1 MKVVEVNQPGAVK
14 GGRRILLAGA
24 LFVLIA
30 AWAAM
35 NLLSVGHGFSILVS
49 DKLQGS
55 EEAASGLARMF
66 GALVLGL
73 FLVEEAGWRMRW
85 LAGGLLIL
93 GLGHLI
99 FGYLEPLVQND
110 PPELNESLYEAFVTQ
125 TFAAALFLIGLFPV
139 EPPRFLV
146 RLAIAIPL
154 TLVAGYLVVFE
165 FVEGD
170 DWMPALASVGRLD
183 SPFEGLTTL
192 YWLLAAIP
200 LGLAVAALASA
211 FWRNRRGLLRGWLL
225 FAMVVLTGSLLHG
238 YLWPSAYGNTVLT
251 TADVLGLAFAMLV
264 AVGSIAELRR
274 VASEHAAL
282 VVSERERIRRLDE
295 LNALRADFSAMVAH
309 ELGGPI
315 SAVRRLTEML
325 SAGGSDAG
333 VREYVTD
340 TMQSEIKALD
350 ALVTDVQATAV
361 IEHDDF
367 EIEARP
373 LPLAS
378 LVSDAEAYANTLPG
392 DHPVHTTFARGLGN
406 GERVWADPERV
417 GQVLRN
423 LLNNAAKYSS
433 DGAPIELRAIPEN
446 GRVRVEVADHGPG
459 IQAED
464 LTRIFEKFGRGRD
477 QEGKKVPGVGLG
489 LYLSR
494 RIIQGHDS
502 ELRVE
507 TKPGEGSV
515 FGFDLKVAR

>member
-1 MKVVEVNQPGAVK
+1 MKAVEYKQTGAPK
-14 GGRRILLAGA
+14 GRWRILFVG
-24 LFVLIA
+24 VLILLIV
-30 AWAAM
+30 AWAAV
-35 NLLSVGHGFSILVS
+35 NIYSGGNGFSILVS

-55 EEAASGLARMF
+55 EEAASALARLF

-85 LAGGLLIL
+85 VACGLLAL

-125 TFAAALFLIGLFPV
+125 TFAAALFVIGLFPT

-146 RLAIAIPL
+146 RAAIAVP
-154 TLVAGYLVVFE
+154 VALITGYVVIFE
-165 FVEGD
+165 FLDGD
-170 DWMPALASVGRLD
+170 DWMPAQASVERLV
-183 SPFEGLTTL
+183 SPFDGLTTL
-192 YWLLAAIP
+192 YWFLAAVP
-200 LGLAVAALASA
+200 LGLAIIALASA
-211 FWRNRRGLLRGWLL
+211 FWRSQRGLLRGWLL
-225 FAMVVLTGSLLHG
+225 FAMVFLTGSLLHA

-251 TADVLGLAFAMLV
+251 TADVLGLAFAMLI
-264 AVGSIAELRR
+264 AVGGIAELRR

-282 VVSERERIRRLDE
+282 VVSERERVRRLDE
-295 LNALRADFSAMVAH
+295 LNVLRADFSAMVAH

-315 SAVRRLTEML
+315 SAVRRLNEML

-333 VREYVTD
+333 VREYVAD

-350 ALVTDVQATAV
+350 ALVTDVQAAAV
-361 IEHDDF
+361 VERDDF
-367 EIEARP
+367 EIVARP
-373 LPLAS
+373 LPLTS
-378 LVSDAEAYANTLPG
+378 LVTDAEAYANTLPG
-392 DHPVHTTFARGLGN
+392 DHPVQTTLVGGLGN
-406 GERVWADPERV
+406 GERVWVDPERV

-423 LLNNAAKYSS
+423 LLNNAAKYSPV
-433 DGAPIELRAIPEN
+433 GAPIELRAIPEN
-446 GRVRVEVADHGPG
+446 GRVRVEVVDHGPG
-459 IQAED
+459 IKAED

-477 QEGKKVPGVGLG
+477 HEGRKVPGVGLG

-502 ELRVE
+502 ELKVK